1 MNQNENMNQNAN
13 RFRMKD
19 PNRFQSEFLEILAN
33 VPFKAPQKYLANRAL
48 AAILMCTIC
57 SPEGPEFTD
66 KEAQKIIVKT
76 SKEDVP
82 AILRELYSDCA
93 IQYLNNIGDKVVYNG
108 TPDELREEI
117 EKKFNKKIS
126 QFTEQ
131 ILEALSTKDWFNRAD
146 FELNLANGPLFYDDN
161 TWENSLPVFVDQ
173 EDNEGYE
180 DEPSSME
187 MPEEA
192 DGLNPQE
199 VKAIL
204 TELLKYAGIE
214 VSDVFII
221 DR

>member
-1 MNQNENMNQNAN
+1 M
-13 RFRMKD
+13 
-19 PNRFQSEFLEILAN
+19 
-33 VPFKAPQKYLANRAL
+33 
-48 AAILMCTIC
+48 
-57 SPEGPEFTD
+57 
-66 KEAQKIIVKT
+66 KT

-146 FELNLANGPLFYDDN
+146 FELNLANGPLFYDDA
-161 TWENSLPVFVDQ
+161 TWEDSLPVFVDQ
-173 EDNEGYE
+173 EDDE
-180 DEPSSME
+180 DEPSDMR
-187 MPEEA
+187 MPEQA
-192 DGLNPQE
+192 DGLSPQE
-199 VKAIL
+199 VKEIL
-204 TELLKYAGIE
+204 TELLKYTGIE

-221 DR
+221 ER

>member
-1 MNQNENMNQNAN
+1 MNQNAN

-57 SPEGPEFTD
+57 NPEGPEFTD
-66 KEAQKIIVKT
+66 EEAQKIIVNT
-76 SKEDVP
+76 SMEDVP

-93 IQYLNNIGDKVVYNG
+93 IQYLNDIGDKVVYNG
-108 TPDELREEI
+108 TPDELRKEI

-131 ILEALSTKDWFNRAD
+131 VLEVLSTKDWFNRAD

-161 TWENSLPVFVDQ
+161 TWEDSLPVFVNQ
-173 EDNEGYE
+173 EDDE
-180 DEPSSME
+180 DEPSDME
-187 MPEEA
+187 MPKQA
-192 DGLNPQE
+192 DGLSPQE
-199 VKAIL
+199 VKEIL
-204 TELLKYAGIE
+204 TELLKHAGIE

-221 DR
+221 ER